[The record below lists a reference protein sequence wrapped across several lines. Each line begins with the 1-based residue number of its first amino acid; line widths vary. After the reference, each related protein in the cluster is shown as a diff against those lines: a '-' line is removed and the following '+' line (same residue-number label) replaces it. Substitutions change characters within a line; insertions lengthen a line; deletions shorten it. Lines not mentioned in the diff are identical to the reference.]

1 MTKDSVD
8 GASHTSSMERRETKP
23 SFLWVERPSFY
34 GRVYFMASVPE
45 GCAFSEA
52 LGLPLECCEDRYC
65 RRQRYPLKKPRG
77 LITHTWLMSALQA
90 HDQ

>member
-8 GASHTSSMERRETKP
+8 GASHTSSLKRRETKS
-23 SFLWVERPSFY
+23 SFLWVERPTFH

-52 LGLPLECCEDRYC
+52 LGLAAADLPSVLDRPC
-65 RRQRYPLKKPRG
+65 RSEPSRR
-77 LITHTWLMSALQA
+77 I
-90 HDQ
+90 